1 MIFYG
6 GMKINYHNRQFAGI
20 VNSPN
25 GQVSGD
31 TKFHYQQR
39 GNILHATYQ
48 GGSILMGQ
56 MLGRVNEDNS
66 LYFTYHHF
74 DINHQLKSGCCYSR
88 PKLLPDERIQLHESW
103 EWTHGGAGEGESIVE
118 EIK

>member
-1 MIFYG
+1 
-6 GMKINYHNRQFAGI
+6 MKINYHNRQFVGV

-31 TKFHYQQR
+31 TFFHYEQH
-39 GNILHATYQ
+39 GNILKGTYQ
-48 GGSILMGQ
+48 GGSILNGHI
-56 MLGRVNEDNS
+56 LGRVNEDNS
-66 LYFTYHHF
+66 LYFTYHHL

-88 PKLLPDERIQLHESW
+88 PKMLPDGRIQLHESW

-118 EIK
+118 EIQ